1 MPGKIMPTDLIRMKR
16 QGEKILMTVC
26 YDYPSA
32 KLVDQSG
39 IDSIIVGVSLGK
51 AVLGYEGS
59 IPVTVE
65 EVLHHTKA
73 VCRGAKS
80 KLVISDMPFL
90 SCVTKEGALKNTGI
104 LVKEGGAQGVKIE
117 GGGKRPEILRTVV
130 EAGIPVLGHVGAS
143 LFIMETDGA
152 VEMGTTAEE
161 AIHIIEDVKI
171 QQDAG
176 VFAILMEAVPE
187 EVMKEVMK
195 VAKVPIV
202 SLGSGSISDGQLL
215 IFNEMMGLGEF
226 FIPKCI
232 KKYADLSK
240 IISDALKNFA
250 DDVQQGK
257 FPTAEH
263 TFYMDKKEVQKMH
276 NLLGEKDIKTKA

>member
-1 MPGKIMPTDLIRMKR
+1 MPGKIMPTDLVRMKKE
-16 QGEKILMTVC
+16 GKKILMTVC

-32 KLVDQSG
+32 KLIDNSE
-39 IDSIIVGVSLGK
+39 IDSIKVGVSLGK

-59 IPVTVE
+59 VPVTVE
-65 EVLHHTKA
+65 EVLHHTRA

-90 SCVTKEGALKNTGI
+90 SCVTIERALKNTGV

-117 GGGKRPEILRTVV
+117 GGGKHPEILNAVIN
-130 EAGIPVLGHVGAS
+130 AGIPVLGHVGAS

-161 AIHIIEDVKI
+161 AVRIIEDVKI

-187 EVMKEVMK
+187 EVMKEVMEI
-195 VAKVPIV
+195 ARIPIV

-232 KKYADLSK
+232 KKYADLGK
-240 IISDALKNFA
+240 IIRDALQNFA
-250 DDVQQGK
+250 EDVREGK
-257 FPTAEH
+257 FPAAEH
-263 TFYMDKKEVQKMH
+263 TFYMNNSEVEKMH
-276 NLLGEKDIKTKA
+276 ELLLKKDT